1 MRRAGSTAVAV
12 AGGAVLGVFALR
24 RLVFMAAAL
33 VPVRGADSG
42 HRPESFAVVVPARD
56 EAATIE
62 RTLSY
67 LAAAHAPAE
76 TYSVTLV
83 DDGSTD
89 GTAEIMEAFAAGRTG
104 WSVVRLAGAGKAGA
118 LNAGLAASP
127 RSELVATC
135 DADVRLD
142 PGSLVE
148 LAAAFADPE
157 VAAAS
162 GLLWPGNDT
171 ATTVARYCSLELW
184 QTQLVTSA
192 AKERLGLNP
201 PALGWLSCY
210 RRHALDAIDGFR
222 EGSVGE
228 DVEASNAL
236 TAGGWRTRFVAGATV
251 RGDVPERLGD
261 YYHQHVRWGRA
272 AHGSFSSGLG
282 SGPAGGLRRVETW
295 MLAAGYFDRVALAGL
310 LAVAAMR
317 RTVPALPIAY
327 LAVAGAEALVSLHL
341 AGVRGARMG
350 GFVAATIAMFPA
362 DVATAAV
369 GSAGALAGR
378 RTRWRSPRRLRGGLP
393 PR

>member
-1 MRRAGSTAVAV
+1 MSRATSTAVAV
-12 AGGAVLGVFALR
+12 AGRTVLGAFALR
-24 RLVFMAAAL
+24 RLVFIAAAL
-33 VPVRGADSG
+33 VPVREAESR
-42 HRPESFAVVVPARD
+42 HRPESLAVVVPARD
-56 EAATIE
+56 EAATLD
-62 RTLSY
+62 RTLSC

-76 TYSVTLV
+76 SYSVTLV

-89 GTAEIMEAFAAGRTG
+89 GTAEIMEAFAADRRG
-104 WSVVRLAGAGKAGA
+104 WSVVRLAGAGKAAA
-118 LNAGLAASP
+118 LNAGLGASS

-148 LAAAFADPE
+148 LAAAFGDPE
-157 VAAAS
+157 VAAAG

-210 RRHALDAIDGFR
+210 RRDALEATGGFR

-236 TAGGWRTRFVAGATV
+236 TAAGWRTRFVARATV
-251 RGDVPERLGD
+251 RGEVPERLDD
-261 YYHQHVRWGRA
+261 YYHQHIRWGRA
-272 AHGSFSSGLG
+272 AHGSFSSG
-282 SGPAGGLRRVETW
+282 SASHRAGRLRRVETW
-295 MLAAGYFDRVALAGL
+295 MLAAGYFDRIALAGL

-317 RTVPALPIAY
+317 RTVPAVPIAY
-327 LAVAGAEALVSLHL
+327 LALTGAEALVSLRL
-341 AGVRGARMG
+341 AGVRGARTG
-350 GFVAATIAMFPA
+350 GFVAAAIAMFPA

-369 GSAGALAGR
+369 GTAGALVGR
-378 RTRWRSPRRLRGGLP
+378 RTQWRSPARV
-393 PR
+393 